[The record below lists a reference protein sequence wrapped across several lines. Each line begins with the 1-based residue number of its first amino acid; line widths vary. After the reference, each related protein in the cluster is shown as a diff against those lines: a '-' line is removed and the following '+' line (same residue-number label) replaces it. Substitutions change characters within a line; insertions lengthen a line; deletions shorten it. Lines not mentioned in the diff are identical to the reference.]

1 MKSLLKKHLILVT
14 ASIALV
20 GCSLEEAP
28 TGNEELSNSHNEA
41 TQEMVEEGV
50 EQLRV
55 SAVGDVIGHSGIY
68 KAADPNQTEEYNFD
82 QMFDYVKPIFDESD
96 LNLVNLETTLSAE
109 SSEYSG
115 YPSFVTPKEL
125 IEGLDYAGFNGIV
138 TANNHSMDNLVKG
151 AVQTVQWIEKQGLPA
166 IGTSIDDDSERF
178 YTETINGID
187 VAIVAFTSF
196 VNGQETNWFTNEEM
210 YQHINLLEEEI
221 IEKEINAVKET
232 DPDIIL
238 AYAHW
243 GEEYTSELSEEQ
255 KHFAQVFAELGV
267 DAVIGSHPHVIQEAE
282 MITYEDHEMFI
293 IYSVGNF
300 LSNQRFE
307 SLGEAFRPTEDGV
320 IVHLDFERLKDT
332 DSVELTHVSF
342 TPTWVQRNAIEGG
355 RYEYTILPAADS
367 NVSDFS
373 EDTRIRMKD
382 SYDRTMERLK
392 FSYSEKN

>member
-1 MKSLLKKHLILVT
+1 MKLIKKCLILVFG
-14 ASIALV
+14 SIALV
-20 GCSLEEAP
+20 GCSLEEVP
-28 TGNEELSNSHNEA
+28 TVNKELSNDLDKD
-41 TQEMVEEGV
+41 TQEDVEKEI
-50 EQLRV
+50 EHLRV
-55 SAVGDVIGHSGIY
+55 SAVGDVIGHSGVYI
-68 KAADPNQTEEYNFD
+68 AADPNQTGEYNFD
-82 QMFDYVKPIFDESD
+82 YMFDYVKPIFDESD

-109 SSEYSG
+109 PSEYSG
-115 YPSFVTPKEL
+115 YPSFITPKEL

-151 AVQTVQWIEKQGLPA
+151 AVETVEWIEEQGLPA
-166 IGTSIDDDSERF
+166 IGTSVDADSKRF

-187 VAIVAFTSF
+187 VAVVAFTSF
-196 VNGQETNWFTNEEM
+196 VNGEETNWFTNEEM
-210 YQHINLLEEEI
+210 HQHINMLEEEI
-221 IEKEINAVKET
+221 VEAEIEAVKET

-243 GEEYTSELSEEQ
+243 GEEYTSELSAEQ
-255 KHFAQVFAELGV
+255 EHFAQVFAELGV
-267 DAVIGSHPHVIQEAE
+267 DAVIGSHPHVIQEAD

-320 IVHLDFERLKDT
+320 IVHLDFERLKDN
-332 DSVELTHVSF
+332 DSVELTNVSF
-342 TPTWVQRNAIEGG
+342 TPTWVQREAIEGG
-355 RYEYTILPAADS
+355 RYEYTVLPAADS

-382 SYDRTMERLK
+382 SYDRTMKRLK
-392 FSYSEKN
+392 FSYSRKN

>member
-1 MKSLLKKHLILVT
+1 MKLLKRNLISV
-14 ASIALV
+14 ASLITLV

-28 TGNEELSNSHNEA
+28 TENEELSNGHNEA
-41 TQEMVEEGV
+41 TQEVVEEGV

-55 SAVGDVIGHSGIY
+55 SAVGDVIGHTDVY
-68 KAADPNQTEEYNFD
+68 KAGDPNQTEEYNFD
-82 QMFDYVKPIFDESD
+82 QIFDYVKPIFDESD
-96 LNLVNLETTLSAE
+96 LNLVNLETTLSDE

-151 AVQTVQWIEKQGLPA
+151 AAQTVQWTEEQGLPA
-166 IGTSIDDDSERF
+166 IGTSASDDSERF

-187 VAIVAFTSF
+187 VAVVAFTSF
-196 VNGQETNWFTNEEM
+196 VNGEESNWVTDEEM
-210 YQHINLLEEEI
+210 HQHINMLEEDI
-221 IEKEINAVKET
+221 IEAEIEAVKET

-307 SLGEAFRPTEDGV
+307 SLGEAFKSTEDGV
-320 IVHLDFERLKDT
+320 IVHLDFERSKDT

-342 TPTWVQRNAIEGG
+342 TPTWVQRETVEGG
-355 RYEYTILPAADS
+355 KYKYTVLPVADS
-367 NVSDFS
+367 NVTDFS